1 MNILIWNYRRLE
13 NPRKVQVLQDI
24 IRQKDP
30 KLVFLC
36 ETKCD
41 VSILKGTGILWA
53 DEINLRILSSSECY
67 IDTEVGDI
75 GDKSQWRFMGFYRHL
90 TTVVRSK
97 SWEIMRRLVATCSIP
112 WLIEGDFNELLGS
125 HEKEKRPPRSV
136 NQILEFRMT
145 DSDCHLH
152 DLGLNGIPYTWITT
166 KVGGIKEHLNWAL
179 VIREWKEVFNK
190 MKATHLDPSKSN
202 HADHVE
208 CEEIIKEAWNSPVVG
223 VPMYQVRMDQ
233 LLEQEE
239 KYWRQRSRAFLIKAR
254 DRNM

>member
-1 MNILIWNYRRLE
+1 
-13 NPRKVQVLQDI
+13 
-24 IRQKDP
+24 
-30 KLVFLC
+30 
-36 ETKCD
+36 
-41 VSILKGTGILWA
+41 
-53 DEINLRILSSSECY
+53 
-67 IDTEVGDI
+67 
-75 GDKSQWRFMGFYRHL
+75 
-90 TTVVRSK
+90 
-97 SWEIMRRLVATCSIP
+97 
-112 WLIEGDFNELLGS
+112 
-125 HEKEKRPPRSV
+125 
-136 NQILEFRMT
+136 MT